1 MAAKDLYEKD
11 FYKILGL
18 GKSASGDEIKK
29 KYRSLARELHPDKTK
44 GDAAMEE
51 KFKAVSE
58 AYDILSDGKKRAEY
72 DQARDM
78 FERGGFRAPQGGQ
91 NFQGGDFSDI
101 FGGGNPQDIFANLFG
116 GGGRR
121 GPRKGQDLQT
131 EATITFKEAAF
142 GTTLELRLSADG
154 GPSQTIS
161 ARVPA
166 GVNDGAKIRVK
177 GKGSKGDAGPGD
189 LFIMLHVKPHAI
201 FSRKGENIAITVP
214 VTFTE
219 AALGA
224 DIKVPTLTGEEVT
237 LRLSP
242 GTSNGRVLRVKGR
255 GISKGA
261 TTGDL
266 LVTVEVQVPSQLDE
280 IATEALKKYAEATSE
295 IDVRAE
301 LKPEEKVAAIRE
313 LTRQGKRVAMVGD
326 GVNDAPSLAVAYI
339 GVAMGARGSD
349 AALEQADV
357 VLMHDRLENFLAA
370 FRLSQRAQRIIRQ
383 NLVLSLGTV
392 AVLVVMALLGKIPLT
407 LGVIGH
413 EGSTVVVVM
422 NSLRLLFG
430 KNEVFK
436 SKPS

>member
-11 FYKILGL
+11 FYKILGI
-18 GKSASGDEIKK
+18 GKSATGDEIKK

-44 GDAAMEE
+44 GDTAMEE

-78 FERGGFRAPQGGQ
+78 FERGGMRAPQGGQ

-154 GPSQTIS
+154 GPSQNIS

-177 GKGSKGDAGPGD
+177 GKGSKGEAGPGD
-189 LFIMLHVKPHAI
+189 LFILLHVKPHAV
-201 FSRKGENIAITVP
+201 FSRKGENIALTVP

-219 AALGA
+219 ATLGG
-224 DIKVPTLTGEEVT
+224 DIKVPTLAGDEVT
-237 LRLSP
+237 LRIAP

-255 GISKGA
+255 GITKG
-261 TTGDL
+261 TTVGDL
-266 LVTVEVQVPSQLDE
+266 LVTIEVQVPQRVEGEAL
-280 IATEALKKYAEATSE
+280 EALKKYAEATADQE
-295 IDVRAE
+295 VRKE
-301 LKPEEKVAAIRE
+301 FNTK
-313 LTRQGKRVAMVGD
+313 
-326 GVNDAPSLAVAYI
+326 
-339 GVAMGARGSD
+339 
-349 AALEQADV
+349 ALQ
-357 VLMHDRLENFLAA
+357 
-370 FRLSQRAQRIIRQ
+370 
-383 NLVLSLGTV
+383 
-392 AVLVVMALLGKIPLT
+392 
-407 LGVIGH
+407 
-413 EGSTVVVVM
+413 
-422 NSLRLLFG
+422 
-430 KNEVFK
+430 
-436 SKPS
+436 

>member
-11 FYKILGL
+11 FYKILGI

-44 GDAAMEE
+44 GDSALEE

-78 FERGGFRAPQGGQ
+78 FERSGMRAPQGGQ

-177 GKGSKGDAGPGD
+177 GKGSSGEAGPGD
-189 LFIMLHVKPHAI
+189 LFILLHVKPHAV
-201 FSRKGENIAITVP
+201 FSRKGENIALTVP

-219 AALGA
+219 ATLGG
-224 DIKVPTLTGEEVT
+224 DIKVPTLTGDEVT
-237 LRLSP
+237 LRIAP

-255 GISKGA
+255 GITKGA
-261 TTGDL
+261 TVGDL
-266 LVTVEVQVPSQLDE
+266 LVTIEVQVPQRVEGEALD
-280 IATEALKKYAEATSE
+280 ALKKYAEATADQE
-295 IDVRAE
+295 VRKE
-301 LKPEEKVAAIRE
+301 FNTK
-313 LTRQGKRVAMVGD
+313 
-326 GVNDAPSLAVAYI
+326 
-339 GVAMGARGSD
+339 
-349 AALEQADV
+349 ALQ
-357 VLMHDRLENFLAA
+357 
-370 FRLSQRAQRIIRQ
+370 
-383 NLVLSLGTV
+383 
-392 AVLVVMALLGKIPLT
+392 
-407 LGVIGH
+407 
-413 EGSTVVVVM
+413 
-422 NSLRLLFG
+422 
-430 KNEVFK
+430 
-436 SKPS
+436 

>member
-11 FYKILGL
+11 FYKILGV

-44 GDAAMEE
+44 GDTAMEE

-78 FERGGFRAPQGGQ
+78 FERGGMRAPQGGQ

-131 EATITFKEAAF
+131 EATISFKEAAF
-142 GTTLELRLSADG
+142 GTTLELRLSTDG
-154 GPSQTIS
+154 GPSQNIS

-177 GKGSKGDAGPGD
+177 GKGSKGEAGPGD
-189 LFIMLHVKPHAI
+189 LFILLHVKPHAV
-201 FSRKGENIAITVP
+201 FSRKGENIALTVP

-219 AALGA
+219 ATLGG
-224 DIKVPTLTGEEVT
+224 DIKVPTLAGDEVT
-237 LRLSP
+237 LRIAP

-255 GISKGA
+255 GITKGA
-261 TTGDL
+261 TVGDL
-266 LVTVEVQVPSQLDE
+266 LVTIEVQVPQRVEGEAL
-280 IATEALKKYAEATSE
+280 EALKKYAEATADQE
-295 IDVRAE
+295 VR
-301 LKPEEKVAAIRE
+301 KDFNTK
-313 LTRQGKRVAMVGD
+313 
-326 GVNDAPSLAVAYI
+326 
-339 GVAMGARGSD
+339 
-349 AALEQADV
+349 ALQ
-357 VLMHDRLENFLAA
+357 
-370 FRLSQRAQRIIRQ
+370 
-383 NLVLSLGTV
+383 
-392 AVLVVMALLGKIPLT
+392 
-407 LGVIGH
+407 
-413 EGSTVVVVM
+413 
-422 NSLRLLFG
+422 
-430 KNEVFK
+430 
-436 SKPS
+436 